1 MEKPTERTRAGMAR
15 ESEARTPGPTIA
27 SDMSMPALPMK
38 AIGTLGASA
47 KRTANAAAMIEATAS
62 MRKTRLMSRL
72 ASRVAMTAP
81 TARPRRSKTWIGA
94 MRKARWT
101 ASRWNVSWYCREAR
115 DVKPAM
121 AAARKGSAMK
131 MRRNVL
137 IFHTVRQASPSD
149 GGAST
154 GMSTSSAD
162 AGSAGATSPRGA
174 GSPRS
179 ETSICSASSTCSW
192 RPRAA
197 RAGAGR

>member
-15 ESEARTPGPTIA
+15 ESEARTPGPTMA

-38 AIGTLGASA
+38 ATGTLGASA
-47 KRTANAAAMIEATAS
+47 KRTANAAAMTEATAS
-62 MRKTRLMSRL
+62 MRKTRPMSRL

-131 MRRNVL
+131 MRRSTP
-137 IFHTVRQASPSD
+137 IFQTVRQASPSD

-154 GMSTSSAD
+154 GMSTVSAG
-162 AGSAGATSPRGA
+162 AGSAAVTSPSGT

-179 ETSICSASSTCSW
+179 EASICSASSTCSW
-192 RPRAA
+192 RPRGA